1 MEKSVSVGLGYQKIA
16 GRDLLGVGLNWGEPN
31 KDTLGPGL
39 KDQITLEIF
48 YRFQLAEQFALTPD
62 IQYIQDPALNPN
74 EDSLWIF
81 GLGAPGTVKR
91 FNFPP

>member
-31 KDTLGPGL
+31 EDTLGPGL

-81 GLGAPGTVKR
+81 GLRAR
-91 FNFPP
+91 LAL